1 MIQTSFHYSVKDRE
15 GTSEIRTKFVQPFG
29 GNIYRNFSD
38 TPIAIQFNEVGID
51 FYVYRQISAGDD
63 RQFDNQFIL
72 IHIPGNEIIETK
84 DLCFLLEQVKLLITK
99 DIPIE
104 EQAAFAEDV
113 SRLGQQFESK
123 TQILPKFISDD
134 GGKLAYR
141 YYNGDYTLKE
151 LLEKIYQPI
160 YQRYRAVIL
169 LDKKGKLQGTEQMD
183 DLSERALSDINILDP
198 KAIQLSAGIKPY
210 FEGKE
215 FNKPVFYEKLPLN
228 FELRKEGCVS
238 QTVQYGKG
246 GLSIGQWKM
255 RVTPDVVRVIK
266 DDGNTSHNFLL
277 KVNGKYINST
287 VEIAEEELKDASFS
301 IEKQGYEPNPFVKE
315 HINLA
320 KLICEGRPFEVRLDK
335 GAEVFYIRTKDYGKA
350 TLTVK
355 SPKHIND
362 DPIEG
367 YYREYDNSDELK
379 YDSWSFLNH
388 WFFRLL
394 MAGALILGGV
404 GGYLVSGWIN
414 SRSAKQNTTVT
425 TQTTPNQNGEN
436 VQQLSP
442 SDGGASTGAAETVTA
457 PEKPAQ
463 NEAVEYLDN
472 NDVWNKDKMDQIA
485 ELKGFWD
492 LVNDYDINKIK
503 EQPWKDRLS
512 ESKTYNEIINTFG
525 NKKTSDFR
533 TNRPHNK
540 RTDDYDINV
549 KRYIKAIKGY
559 SGNSNAQ
566 PQEGSSTPKKEHPTT
581 TTTNSTNNQSTNQSA
596 GTNEENL

>member
-1 MIQTSFHYSVKDRE
+1 ME
-15 GTSEIRTKFVQPFG
+15 EILK
-29 GNIYRNFSD
+29 NINNFSNEQIKGFISVGVID
-38 TPIAIQFNEVGID
+38 VEDVIDVLQDYDAVQIACFIKKGLIQPEDMEKNNEVN
-51 FYVYRQISAGDD
+51 F
-63 RQFDNQFIL
+63 
-72 IHIPGNEIIETK
+72 
-84 DLCFLLEQVKLLITK
+84 
-99 DIPIE
+99 
-104 EQAAFAEDV
+104 
-113 SRLGQQFESK
+113 K
-123 TQILPKFISDD
+123 TRK
-134 GGKLAYR
+134 KV
-141 YYNGDYTLKE
+141 KE
-151 LLEKIYQPI
+151 LLEREEEQPVEDDDSDFEKAKELNIPEAFQDYLDSHPDGKHREEARALKRKVTPQPI
-160 YQRYRAVIL
+160 VSTPKWRSKYDKPIEDEIRELVMSDNTATVIANKIENYL
-169 LDKKGKLQGTEQMD
+169 TNGNISMNTLVGLINQDKNLF
-183 DLSERALSDINILDP
+183 S
-198 KAIQLSAGIKPY
+198 
-210 FEGKE
+210 KE
-215 FNKPVFYEKLPLN
+215 VIRMLFNKGIFK
-228 FELRKEGCVS
+228 
-238 QTVQYGKG
+238 
-246 GLSIGQWKM
+246 
-255 RVTPDVVRVIK
+255 
-266 DDGNTSHNFLL
+266 
-277 KVNGKYINST
+277 
-287 VEIAEEELKDASFS
+287 
-301 IEKQGYEPNPFVKE
+301 
-315 HINLA
+315 
-320 KLICEGRPFEVRLDK
+320 
-335 GAEVFYIRTKDYGKA
+335 KA